1 MESSSSSSSSFSIVS
16 RAKTALHSAAAKAEK
31 VFTDIRAIDLKSERE
46 IDGTGLK
53 TSSKSID
60 QEEAQPNLTNKNED
74 EANETTGQEGDDT
87 KLSGKVTFPPLS
99 LVKQLA
105 MALEAGNVYKSMSEL
120 KSKGDTS
127 SLKEK
132 TSLTLSV
139 VKSLVLREKDDKLL
153 IPEGEEEIQSLAMLL
168 FKSDNYPSSRKNEG
182 SAGIPMVPYLHS
194 APTESFVHQ
203 LSEIIGTISSLQKMG
218 LLWHFIVSEMRN
230 LWSKGEPI
238 PGIPLDEQPDLNCC
252 LLYQQLQAIN
262 CCIARKKRR
271 EIARQSLEEVLKESE
286 SLDKEGKLLN
296 SKLYAKSADGEYFL
310 RLGASSISQDLT
322 MLETGEPVYSPV
334 MQEGPILTEDLI
346 RETEEFV
353 LRTGS
358 VGAGCSQLLSDMQ
371 AFKAANPGCVLE
383 DFIRWHSPPDWSEY
397 CQERTNVDKEGSSR
411 RGRLSDRMQ
420 KKGNL
425 WHELWETAKPLPAVE
440 QAPLFD
446 EDLAVEGI
454 FTSFEEMQPSK
465 LFEELLA
472 TMLSVSFVAAEA
484 TINLEN
490 KTLAKLYQE
499 CKDYIIAM
507 YRRNLSKENLND
519 IFQVYETLEAIA
531 MNPQEAVTV
540 VSSPDRKNEESKRS
554 FKSMSL
560 NFITKDRGSLWKK
573 GAKEDKK
580 EKDEKRPDQK
590 QNSNVLSSLLEK
602 KNSIFARKP
611 SKSEK
616 SEASAEDSLVDG
628 EWTVLQWR
636 SLS

>member
-1 MESSSSSSSSFSIVS
+1 MESSFSIVS

-31 VFTDIRAIDLKSERE
+31 VFTDIRAIDLKSDRE
-46 IDGTGLK
+46 IDATALK
-53 TSSKSID
+53 NSTKSID
-60 QEEAQPNLTNKNED
+60 QEGAQPSMSNKNED
-74 EANETTGQEGDDT
+74 EANETTGQKGDNT

-99 LVKQLA
+99 LLKQLA
-105 MALEAGNVYKSMSEL
+105 MALEAGNGYKSMTEL

-132 TSLTLSV
+132 TSSTLSV
-139 VKSLVLREKDDKLL
+139 VKSLVLREKD
-153 IPEGEEEIQSLAMLL
+153 EEEEIQSLAMLL
-168 FKSDNYPSSRKNEG
+168 LKSENYPSSRKNEG
-182 SAGIPMVPYLHS
+182 CAGIAMVPYLHS

-218 LLWHFIVSEMRN
+218 LLWHFIISEIRN
-230 LWSKGEPI
+230 LWSEGEPI
-238 PGIPLDEQPDLNCC
+238 PGIPPDEQPDLNCC

-271 EIARQSLEEVLKESE
+271 EIARHSLEEVLKESE
-286 SLDKEGKLLN
+286 SLDKEGKLLD
-296 SKLYAKSADGEYFL
+296 SKLYAKSADGEYVL

-346 RETEEFV
+346 KETEEFV

-454 FTSFEEMQPSK
+454 FTSFEDMKPSK

-490 KTLAKLYQE
+490 KTLAKLYHE

-507 YRRNLSKENLND
+507 YRRELSKENLND

-540 VSSPDRKNEESKRS
+540 VSSPGRKNEESKRS
-554 FKSMSL
+554 FKTMSL

-602 KNSIFARKP
+602 KNAIFARKP

-616 SEASAEDSLVDG
+616 SDDASTEDSLVDG